1 MDIRKN
7 QNIRIGDVL
16 VDFGYVNQEQIAQAI
31 EYQKENKDRNLR
43 MGAALIEK
51 QFITE
56 HQMLEALGRKL
67 GYSLVDIQ
75 DITVDVKAVE
85 MIPKMLAEKYNMMGF
100 KFENNTFSLLVHDP
114 LNFYAI
120 EDIRQIVGAD
130 MEIVLVEEKPLQNAI
145 HYYYSEVS
153 ARKAAAKAANNN
165 VNTNQAEIIDITIND
180 GDDDTPIINL
190 FNSILLRAYNANAS
204 DIHIEP
210 FEDHTSVRMRLD
222 GVITEFMTLQ
232 KNVHNPLIA
241 RIKILGDLD
250 IAERRIPQDGH
261 FRISV
266 EGVNLNVRVS
276 VIPTVFGEK
285 AVLRLL
291 ANGTAIDHSGTFGM
305 TEKNYE
311 LVMKMLQS
319 PNGII
324 YLTGPTGSGKST
336 TLYMVLEELAK
347 RSVNISTIED
357 PVEKNVAK
365 LNQMQVNNVA
375 GLTFEVGLR
384 ALLRQDPDVIMV
396 GETRDNE
403 TAAIS
408 VRAAITGHLVLS
420 TLHTND
426 AASSVIRLVDMGVEP
441 YMIASSLVGIIAQR
455 LVRKVCPFCGELGP
469 MTPEEEVLA
478 GKYIPQV
485 MHAKGCRQCNN
496 TGYKG
501 RISIHE
507 ILPITKEVRAMITEG
522 SSVDQIK
529 EYAIKELGMTTLK
542 NSGLELV
549 EQGVTTIQELVKI
562 AYYE

>member
-1 MDIRKN
+1 MEMRKN

-16 VDFGYVNQEQIAQAI
+16 LEFGYVNDNQITDAI
-31 EYQKENKDRNLR
+31 AYQKEHEGVRL
-43 MGAALIEK
+43 GGALIALGY
-51 QFITE
+51 ITE
-56 HQMLEALGRKL
+56 HQMLEALGRRL
-67 GYSLVDIQ
+67 NYEVLDVSALS
-75 DITVDVKAVE
+75 VDVKAVE
-85 MIPKMLAEKYNMMGF
+85 MIPKVLADKYTMMGYRAEEGNF
-100 KFENNTFSLLVHDP
+100 YLLVNDP
-114 LNFYAI
+114 LNFYGI
-120 EDIRQIVGAD
+120 EDIRQVVGMDLRIGLCEQTAL
-130 MEIVLVEEKPLQNAI
+130 ENAI
-145 HYYYSEVS
+145 QYYYSEVS
-153 ARKAAAKAANNN
+153 ARKAAKKAAESN
-165 VNTNQAEIIDITIND
+165 VGNTAAPIEINIGD
-180 GDDDTPIINL
+180 GDDETPIINL

-210 FEDHTSVRMRLD
+210 FENITMVRMRLD

-261 FRISV
+261 FRIGV

-291 ANGTAIDHSGTFGM
+291 ANATNIDHSGTFGM
-305 TEKNYE
+305 EEKNFK
-311 LVMKMLQS
+311 LVSKMLQS

-336 TLYMVLEELAK
+336 TLYMILEELAK

-396 GETRDNE
+396 GETRDSE
-403 TAAIS
+403 TASIS

-426 AASSVIRLVDMGVEP
+426 AASSVIRLVDMGVAP

-455 LVRKVCPFCGELGP
+455 LVRKVCPSCGEWGP
-469 MTPEEEVLA
+469 MTEEEEVIV
-478 GKYIPQV
+478 GKKLPKV
-485 MHAKGCRQCNN
+485 MHARGCRNCSN

-507 ILPITKEVRAMITEG
+507 ILPITKEVRAMISEG
-522 SSVDQIK
+522 ATVETIK
-529 EYAIKELGMTTLK
+529 EYAINELGMDTLK
-542 NSGLELV
+542 VSALRLV
-549 EQGVTTIQELVKI
+549 EEGVTTVAELVKVS
-562 AYYE
+562 YYE